1 MNVQK
6 EFGRFFRIF
15 NAHNI
20 ISILGRN
27 RAQTLCKAAIL
38 SVCMIFLLAATAPAE
53 TMPLEQLTSK
63 MQATYENTKDF
74 KATFTQELVIQSIGK
89 TEREEGTVYFKNP
102 GKMLWDYAKP
112 KAKKLVINPQ
122 KASLYVPADRA
133 VYVQDSANIYKSK
146 VIIRFLSGIGKLGD
160 DFEIRYSEP
169 DAVDGEGRY
178 LLTLV
183 PKSADLAVE
192 KLFLVVEPS
201 QFQILQCSFTDSF
214 GNITRIRFRNIRIN
228 SRLPD
233 RLFSFKPPRGVEI
246 HKVP

>member
-6 EFGRFFRIF
+6 KSCRFFNIF
-15 NAHNI
+15 NAKPSA
-20 ISILGRN
+20 SIPTGN
-27 RAQTLCKAAIL
+27 PASASCKVVIL
-38 SVCMIFLLAATAPAE
+38 SVCMIFLLAATAPAD

-63 MQATYENTKDF
+63 MQATYENTQDF
-74 KATFTQELVIQSIGK
+74 KAQFSQELVIQSIGK

-102 GKMLWDYAKP
+102 GKMLWEYTKP
-112 KAKKLVINPQ
+112 KAKKLVINPRT
-122 KASLYVPADRA
+122 ASLYVPADRA
-133 VYVQDSANIYKSK
+133 VYVQDSANIYKSQ

-169 DAVDGEGRY
+169 KAVDAEGRY

-183 PKSADLAVE
+183 PKSPDLGVE
-192 KLFLVVEPS
+192 KLFLVIEPS
-201 QFQILQCSFTDSF
+201 GFRILQCSFTDSF

-228 SRLPD
+228 SHLPD

>member
-1 MNVQK
+1 MV
-6 EFGRFFRIF
+6 
-15 NAHNI
+15 
-20 ISILGRN
+20 
-27 RAQTLCKAAIL
+27 
-38 SVCMIFLLAATAPAE
+38 FLLASTAPAD

-63 MQATYENTKDF
+63 MQSTYENTQDF
-74 KATFTQELVIQSIGK
+74 KANFTQELVIKSIGK

-102 GKMLWDYAKP
+102 GKMLWDYVKP

-160 DFEIRYSEP
+160 DFEIKYSEP
-169 DAVDGEGRY
+169 EAVDKEGRY

-183 PKSADLAVE
+183 PKSPDLGVE
-192 KLFLVVEPS
+192 KLFLVIEPAS
-201 QFQILQCSFTDSF
+201 FRILQCSFTDSF
-214 GNITRIRFRNIRIN
+214 GNLTRIRFRNIRIN

>member
-6 EFGRFFRIF
+6 EFGRFFGMI

-20 ISILGRN
+20 LSISGRN
-27 RAQTLCKAAIL
+27 RAKTLCKAAIL
-38 SVCMIFLLAATAPAE
+38 SFCMIFLLAATVPAE

-74 KATFTQELVIQSIGK
+74 KANFSQELVVKSIGK

-102 GKMLWDYAKP
+102 GKMLWEYAKP

-133 VYVQDSANIYKSK
+133 VYVQDSASLYKSK
-146 VIIRFLSGIGKLGD
+146 VIIRFLSGIGKLGE

-169 DAVDGEGRY
+169 EAVDGEGRY
-178 LLTLV
+178 LLTLL
-183 PKSADLAVE
+183 PKSPDLGVE
-192 KLFLVVEPS
+192 KLFLVIDPS
-201 QFQILQCSFTDSF
+201 GFRILQCSFTDNF

-228 SRLPD
+228 SSLPD

>member
-1 MNVQK
+1 MNGKK
-6 EFGRFFRIF
+6 EKCCFSGLF
-15 NAHNI
+15 NLNNMRL
-20 ISILGRN
+20 ISSKNQVI
-27 RAQTLCKAAIL
+27 TLCKVSIL
-38 SVCMIFLLAATAPAE
+38 SICMVFLLASTAPAD

-63 MQATYENTKDF
+63 MQSTYENTQDF
-74 KATFTQELVIQSIGK
+74 KANFTQELVIKSIGK

-102 GKMLWDYAKP
+102 GKMLWDYVKP

-160 DFEIRYSEP
+160 DFEIKYSEP
-169 DAVDGEGRY
+169 EAVDKEGRY

-183 PKSADLAVE
+183 PKSPDLGVE
-192 KLFLVVEPS
+192 KLFLVIEPAS
-201 QFQILQCSFTDSF
+201 FRILQCSFTDSF
-214 GNITRIRFRNIRIN
+214 GNLTRIRFRNIRIN